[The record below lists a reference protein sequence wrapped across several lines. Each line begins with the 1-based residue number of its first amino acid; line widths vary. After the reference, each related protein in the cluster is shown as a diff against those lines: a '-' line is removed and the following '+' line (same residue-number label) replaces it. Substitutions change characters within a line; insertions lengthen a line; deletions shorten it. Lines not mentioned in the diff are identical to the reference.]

1 MINTLLGKS
10 AYLCVSVGCFGD
22 EVLGS
27 TGEERGIV
35 KEPGRVSQD
44 RSGSVLLTVA
54 FKDPSYLS
62 TLSCFDLLPLSL
74 LSLRSSVLIPLATF
88 SSLKARPSPLE
99 LLSQQFLLTSSSLI
113 FLPR

>member
-1 MINTLLGKS
+1 MSLW
-10 AYLCVSVGCFGD
+10 GCFGD

-44 RSGSVLLTVA
+44 RNGSVLLTVA
-54 FKDPSYLS
+54 FKDPSHLP
-62 TLSCFDLLPLSL
+62 TLSCFDLLP

>member
-1 MINTLLGKS
+1 MSLW
-10 AYLCVSVGCFGD
+10 GCFGD

-44 RSGSVLLTVA
+44 VLLTVA
-54 FKDPSYLS
+54 FKDPSYLP
-62 TLSCFDLLPLSL
+62 TLSCFDLLP

-99 LLSQQFLLTSSSLI
+99 LLSQQFFLTSSSLI